1 MWSSRRCR
9 AVRASADLLRAINEA
24 ADELDIEDEENFDRG
39 GRPSVYALSK
49 ALGYPITRE
58 ERDAAMSAVAR
69 APQATRVTSASE
81 VKAAVEARTAEGRST
96 VTLPKRAK
104 AADEP
109 AEQRVPV

>member
-1 MWSSRRCR
+1 
-9 AVRASADLLRAINEA
+9 
-24 ADELDIEDEENFDRG
+24 
-39 GRPSVYALSK
+39 
-49 ALGYPITRE
+49 
-58 ERDAAMSAVAR
+58 MSAVAR